1 MRISDWSSDV
11 CSSDLAVERDEI
23 GSNRHCERSDAMTTD
38 ITAELIT
45 LLEHPQDALQRG
57 LEVRR
62 DRPLRAI
69 GVAGDDGFE
78 LLDMLAQRSQRE
90 PRRDEPVSA
99 ATRALLLPARADRP
113 AQRVLHFGA
122 PFPG

>member
-23 GSNRHCERSDAMTTD
+23 GSNRHCERSEAMTTE
-38 ITAELIT
+38 IKAELIT

-62 DRPLRAI
+62 DRRLGAI
-69 GVAGDDGFE
+69 GVAGDEGFE
-78 LLDMLAQRSQRE
+78 NLDMLAQRSQRE
-90 PRRDEPVSA
+90 RRRDEQIGRGA
-99 ATRALLLPARADRP
+99 GRE
-113 AQRVLHFGA
+113 RV
-122 PFPG
+122 